1 MRIKDFMDMKEL
13 QNIQDQFS
21 TATGL
26 AAIAVDAEGNYIT
39 KESNFTDFCI
49 HYTRGSEEGL
59 RRCVKCDTECSGV
72 YFCHAGLMD
81 FSADIIV
88 EGEKVGAMIG
98 GQVLPNEP
106 DEGKFSGI
114 AEELGIAPEEY
125 IRAVRKVPVRSERE
139 IRAAAGLLGDIVNKV
154 VNLEYLKYQN
164 DKKLRLFNSEIT
176 QTEKSSEVIKGQASQ
191 LVRIATKQN
200 ILALNATIEAARAG
214 TTGAGFSV
222 VARQM
227 GELSRQSADVYAQLQ
242 EMAGRIY
249 ESVQKMSGTNEKK

>member
-1 MRIKDFMDMKEL
+1 MEIKDFMDMSML

-26 AAIAVDAEGNYIT
+26 AAIAVDKAGNYIT
-39 KESNFTDFCI
+39 RESNFTDFCI
-49 HYTRGSEEGL
+49 RYTRGSEEGL

-81 FSADIIV
+81 FSSDIIV

-98 GQVLPNEP
+98 GQVLPEEP
-106 DEGKFSGI
+106 DRDKF
-114 AEELGIAPEEY
+114 LGIAKELGVDPEEY
-125 IRAVRKVPVRSERE
+125 VRAVSKVPVRTEKE

-154 VNLEYLKYQN
+154 VNLEYLKYKN
-164 DKKLRLFNSEIT
+164 DKKLHVFNSEID
-176 QTEKSSEVIKGQASQ
+176 QAESSSEAIREKASQ
-191 LVRIATKQN
+191 LARIATKQN

-214 TTGAGFSV
+214 TAGAGFGV

-227 GELSRQSADVYAQLQ
+227 GDLSRQSAEVYSELQ
-242 EMAGRIY
+242 SMAGRIY
-249 ESVQKMSGTNEKK
+249 ESVQKMSRKDNT